1 MIAHAH
7 AKYMRVSSRKVR
19 QVIELIR
26 GKDVSTALAV
36 LNQLGKGS
44 CERIEKLLKSAV
56 SNAKEKGLDEGQLYI
71 SRIISEVG
79 PSWKR
84 FRAAPFGRANPILK
98 RTSHLTIELDLLN
111 LSRPA
116 QQNLKTQSE
125 PLAHPTALAR
135 KKKTLALAK

>member
-19 QVIELIR
+19 QVIDLIK
-26 GKDVSTALAV
+26 GKDVGTALAV

-44 CERIEKLLKSAV
+44 CERIEKLLRSAV
-56 SNAKEKGLDEGQLYI
+56 SNAKEKGLDESQLFI
-71 SRIISEVG
+71 SKINSDIG

-98 RTSHLTIELDLLN
+98 RTSHLTIELDLVN
-111 LSRPA
+111 LAPSAPK
-116 QQNLKTQSE
+116 QVKTQSE
-125 PLAHPTALAR
+125 PLAIPAVKG
-135 KKKTLALAK
+135 KKKAMAAAK